1 MNETLHTARA
11 RRSIA
16 SWHCCCCRI
25 LQSVMPTFTEPK
37 QQGADDMCC
46 CIARLE
52 RVAVMSA
59 ANKFSLPRRPV
70 PVGHGHEASCIGPP
84 AALFFFALIPSWSLF
99 FFAQRPQ
106 CYLNTCAVPGLLSR
120 RKQEWSRPKQDTAD
134 GEKGFCPSSR
144 CQTLVKL
151 PRWILSKPTIHL
163 TLDCRPTVSDEAT
176 SLLSE
181 DELR

>member
-1 MNETLHTARA
+1 MQQDWAGHTAHNHTRISDEAGERGPKVKMHSRSVGLIRGRCTINETVHSARA

-16 SWHCCCCRI
+16 SPHCCCI

-52 RVAVMSA
+52 RVAVISA

-70 PVGHGHEASCIGPP
+70 PVGHWPRGQLHWSAGR
-84 AALFFFALIPSWSLF
+84 FFFHGIPLW

-106 CYLNTCAVPGLLSR
+106 CYLNTCAVPGLRSDHSCLR
-120 RKQEWSRPKQDTAD
+120 R
-134 GEKGFCPSSR
+134 
-144 CQTLVKL
+144 
-151 PRWILSKPTIHL
+151 LSK
-163 TLDCRPTVSDEAT
+163 
-176 SLLSE
+176 
-181 DELR
+181 